1 MDGFT
6 VATELIKRYEK
17 PGRPMIC
24 ALTAN
29 SDTKTREHCFDVG
42 MDYVLMKPI
51 SLPLLK
57 TELVKILELRD
68 EFKEP
73 PPPLAEL
80 SHLAKST
87 SVGEG
92 ERSES
97 YPKSRTFS
105 RTFPSQS

>member
-17 PGRPMIC
+17 SGRPMIC

-29 SDTKTREHCFDVG
+29 SDTKTREHCFEVG

-73 PPPLAEL
+73 PPLAEL

-87 SVGEG
+87 S